1 MCSALSLHNVTM
13 FSLLYHPK
21 QQATKPDA
29 RLDPA
34 FRAHKISRVAELT
47 CMSIILI
54 AIIMMLST
62 AAGGFKQQDI
72 QDTPA
77 QNNRVAKLAQEMIRI
92 ESITPTDAGGCQ
104 DVVCKRLQKIGFTC
118 ETMKFQDVTNLLAH
132 QGDVSDRN
140 KRLVVFAGHTDVVP
154 PGPTGESVRLLLS

>member
-1 MCSALSLHNVTM
+1 MTM

-21 QQATKPDA
+21 QQTTKPDA

-34 FRAHKISRVAELT
+34 SRAHQISRVAELT
-47 CMSIILI
+47 YMSIILI
-54 AIIMMLST
+54 AIMMMLST
-62 AAGGFKQQDI
+62 TAGGFKQQVI

-92 ESITPTDAGGCQ
+92 ESITPTDGGCQ
-104 DVVCKRLQKIGFTC
+104 DIVCKRLQRIGFTC
-118 ETMKFQDVTNLLAH
+118 ETMKFQDVTNLWAH
-132 QGDVSDRN
+132 RGDIN

-154 PGPTGESVRLLLS
+154 PGPTGESVRLLS